1 MKFFD
6 AENGVKSSY
15 EYDNLEDRFTLK
27 KTQDVEPILK
37 FNKMLQGDKS
47 LTRGKDLR
55 RVAKIPMIVIEQWLK
70 EGIDIFSQE
79 PEMRKKVKAR
89 LNDPTYQY
97 LRTDLSRL

>member
-6 AENGVKSSY
+6 QENGIKSEY
-15 EYDNLEDRFTLK
+15 EYDSLQDKFLIK

-37 FNKMLQGDKS
+37 FNKMLQNNES

-55 RVAKIPMIVIEQWLK
+55 RVAKIPMVVIDQWLK
-70 EGIDIFSQE
+70 DGIDIFSQD
-79 PEMRKKVKAR
+79 PEMKRKVKQR
-89 LNDPTYQY
+89 LNDPNYRF

>member
-15 EYDNLEDRFTLK
+15 EYDALEDRFTLK

-70 EGIDIFSQE
+70 EGIDIFSQD
-79 PEMRKKVKAR
+79 PEMKRKVKAR
-89 LNDPTYQY
+89 LNDPNYQF